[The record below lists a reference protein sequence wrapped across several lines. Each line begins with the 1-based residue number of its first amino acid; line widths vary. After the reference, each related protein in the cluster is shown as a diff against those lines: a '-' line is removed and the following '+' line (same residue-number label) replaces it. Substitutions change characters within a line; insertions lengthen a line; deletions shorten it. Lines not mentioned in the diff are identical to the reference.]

1 MSCLLGGM
9 LLFASCDDNLSDER
23 TAELE
28 NYYAESLRLSSP
40 QVDADS
46 IRRFSDKVAIYAAH
60 HPHAVRTPLYAKI
73 QDNIRLSLLH
83 LGITFNPD
91 WEGEI
96 HIGF

>member
-28 NYYAESLRLSSP
+28 NYYAESLLLSSP

-46 IRRFSDKVAIYAAH
+46 IRRFSDKVAIYAVH